1 MRFDPSKSLSDEEIR
16 GRINAVGA
24 GQEFH
29 GTSFPPGKVTP
40 PSLVSPPA
48 PTATS
53 YKFADPITTA
63 TQPLLDVLQHDDET
77 FEFGILDIDVYLRGL
92 RAKEACV
99 ITAFPHSGKTSLLLT
114 AICNNPDKRVL
125 FLSLDDPREMVLQKL
140 VCMTHQLKG
149 TEFEAAVREND
160 EEMVALLRSTP
171 EQRFENLLVSDAS
184 MTIEDLPIAVS
195 EAADYWGAGPQ
206 VVMLDYVGLLGG
218 KGGSVEDGFSSVSTR
233 MKELKAF
240 AKSLP
245 CPFIVVH
252 QGTRGGAKPGT
263 RITMTSMAFGGEQEA
278 TMVIGLRRKR
288 DDEERDATERHRL
301 RNTVTVDIPK
311 LKRIGGRLTGP
322 EGIDL
327 FLDPNN
333 GLIRTL
339 YNADFD
345 EVI

>member
-1 MRFDPSKSLSDEEIR
+1 MRFDPSKSLSDAEIR
-16 GRINAVGA
+16 ERINAVGA
-24 GQEFH
+24 GQES
-29 GTSFPPGKVTP
+29 TETPGKVLS
-40 PSLVSPPA
+40 PSPLEAPPA
-48 PTATS
+48 PTAAP
-53 YKFADPITTA
+53 YKFADPITSA
-63 TQPLLDVLQHDDET
+63 AQPLLDVLQHDDET
-77 FEFGILDIDVYLRGL
+77 FEFGILDVDVYLRGL

-114 AICNNPDKRVL
+114 AICNNPEKRIL
-125 FLSLDDPREMVLQKL
+125 FLSLDDPREMILQKL
-140 VCMTHQLKG
+140 VCMTHQLRG

-160 EEMVALLRSTP
+160 PDMVDLLRSTP
-171 EQRFENLLVSDAS
+171 IDRFPNLLVSDAS
-184 MTIEDLPIAVS
+184 MGVEDLPVAAA
-195 EAADYWGAGPQ
+195 EATDFWGAAPQ
-206 VVMLDYVGLLGG
+206 AVMLDYVGLLGG

-245 CPFIVVH
+245 CPLLIVH

-288 DDEERDATERHRL
+288 DDEERDAAERHRL

-327 FLDPNN
+327 YLDPNN
-333 GLIRTL
+333 GIIRTL
-339 YNADFD
+339 HNSDFD
-345 EVI
+345 EIV

>member
-1 MRFDPSKSLSDEEIR
+1 MRFDPSKSLTDAEIR
-16 GRINAVGA
+16 ERINAVGA
-24 GQEFH
+24 GQE
-29 GTSFPPGKVTP
+29 TTESSGKVLS
-40 PSLVSPPA
+40 PSPLEAPPA
-48 PTATS
+48 PTAEP
-53 YKFADPITTA
+53 YRFADPITSA

-77 FEFGILDIDVYLRGL
+77 FEFGILDVDVYLRGL

-114 AICNNPDKRVL
+114 AICNNPEKRIL
-125 FLSLDDPREMVLQKL
+125 FLSLDDPREMILQKL
-140 VCMTHQLKG
+140 VCMTHQLRG
-149 TEFEAAVREND
+149 TEFEAAVRDND
-160 EEMVALLRSTP
+160 QDMVDLLRSTP
-171 EQRFENLLVSDAS
+171 TDRFPNLLVSDAS
-184 MTIEDLPIAVS
+184 MGVEDLPVAVG
-195 EAADYWGAGPQ
+195 EATDFWGAAPQ
-206 VVMLDYVGLLGG
+206 AVMLDYVGLLGG

-245 CPFIVVH
+245 CPLLIVH

-278 TMVIGLRRKR
+278 TMVLGLRRKR

-333 GLIRTL
+333 GIIRTL
-339 YNADFD
+339 HNSDFD
-345 EVI
+345 EIV